1 MQHIMAARGICEEG
15 SAIAKGT
22 PNKLSDS
29 EAPRWKM
36 I

>member
-1 MQHIMAARGICEEG
+1 MTACGICEEG
-15 SAIAKGT
+15 SGIAEGT
-22 PNKLSDS
+22 LDKLSDP